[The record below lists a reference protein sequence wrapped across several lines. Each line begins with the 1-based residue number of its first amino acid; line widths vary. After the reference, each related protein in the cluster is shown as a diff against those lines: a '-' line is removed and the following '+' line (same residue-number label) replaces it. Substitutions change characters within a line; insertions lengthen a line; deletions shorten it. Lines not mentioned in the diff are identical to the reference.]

1 MAFIGD
7 PALVKAMR
15 AQYEIETIHA
25 DDSKTLLF
33 LMSATIATLDFSQE
47 MQQEFISNVADNLHW
62 WCTNSDQGCHL
73 KCTLD
78 GNIVG
83 VILVKKFWNLCSL
96 FVAPG
101 HQGQGLGRALM
112 LAAIDQC
119 KGKSEKQAIWLNAA
133 PNAIPF
139 YQAMGCIS
147 RSSKQAL
154 PQGFSAMQ
162 FLL

>member
-1 MAFIGD
+1 M
-7 PALVKAMR
+7 K
-15 AQYEIETIHA
+15 IETIHA
-25 DDSKTLLF
+25 DDSKPLLF
-33 LMSATIATLDFSQE
+33 LMTSTIGALDFSPE
-47 MQQEFISNVADNLHW
+47 MQQELIENTTDNLHW
-62 WCTNSDQGCHL
+62 WYTNPDQGCHL

-78 GNIVG
+78 GRIVG

-101 HQGQGLGRALM
+101 YQGQGLGRALM

>member
-1 MAFIGD
+1 M
-7 PALVKAMR
+7 K
-15 AQYEIETIHA
+15 IETIHA
-25 DDSKTLLF
+25 DDSKALLF

-62 WCTNSDQGCHL
+62 WNANPDQGCHL

-78 GNIVG
+78 GEIVG

-96 FVAPG
+96 FVSPEY
-101 HQGQGLGRALM
+101 QGQGLGQALM

-133 PNAIPF
+133 PNAILF
-139 YQAMGCIS
+139 YRAMGCIS
-147 RSSKQAL
+147 RSSSQQL
-154 PQGFSAMQ
+154 GFSAMQ
-162 FLL
+162 ISL